1 MLFFKSVNLRLLCF
15 SLIVLFLFSFFLF
28 LADSSITF
36 CTDFA
41 TQASAS
47 APAKIQS
54 SIMDGMNCHY
64 QFDPFTNQPIA
75 NKDGSLAPPVCKT
88 NYGFMLD
95 VLRDIALSAQQQK
108 SFSSTS

>member
-1 MLFFKSVNLRLLCF
+1 MLLKSVNSRLLCF

-41 TQASAS
+41 TQTSAS
-47 APAKIQS
+47 APAKIQP

-64 QFDPFTNQPIA
+64 QFDPFTKQPIA

-88 NYGFMLD
+88 NFGFMMD
-95 VLRDIALSAQQQK
+95 ALRDMALSAQQQK
-108 SFSSTS
+108 DFSSTS

>member
-1 MLFFKSVNLRLLCF
+1 MLLKSINLRLFIF
-15 SLIVLFLFSFFLF
+15 SLTVLFLFSFFLF

-75 NKDGSLAPPVCKT
+75 NKDCSLAPPVCKT

-95 VLRDIALSAQQQK
+95 VLRDMALSAEQQK
-108 SFSSTS
+108 NSSSTS